1 MTCGQAS
8 SPAPFGVDG
17 NDPIHPDDYG
27 PIEHGDIE
35 TPDEDANGGMNAPPP
50 DQPQGGHN
58 NLSTTSSSVDATSC
72 KLASSTNHTLIIQT
86 KPLSQMQPVADEE
99 SSSEEQ
105 PLAEPSRCRR
115 NRDMF
120 PMMGKAAKG

>member
-1 MTCGQAS
+1 MTCGQVS
-8 SPAPFGVDG
+8 SPAPFGVGG

-72 KLASSTNHTLIIQT
+72 KRASSTNHTLIIQT